1 MTAKLNNK
9 YLVNGVFI
17 ALVGLFVAFTL
28 SNPAFAGSDG
38 SEFANMF
45 NKINGW
51 IAGYLG
57 KVVALAAFVIGI
69 SYGAI
74 KQNYVVALGGVL
86 AALLIITVPGVINS
100 TVGALI

>member
-1 MTAKLNNK
+1 MTFKLDAK
-9 YLVNGVFI
+9 YLNAIFMAV
-17 ALVGLFVAFTL
+17 AVAFVFFAL
-28 SNPAFAGSDG
+28 NGSAFAGSDG
-38 SEFANMF
+38 AEFANMF

-51 IAGYLG
+51 IGGYLG

-74 KQNYVVALGGVL
+74 KQNYVVALGGIL

>member
-1 MTAKLNNK
+1 MKLDTR
-9 YLVNGVFI
+9 LVNALFI
-17 ALVGLFVAFTL
+17 AFVVAFVV
-28 SNPAFAGSDG
+28 FALAAPVYAGTDG
-38 SEFANMF
+38 GEFQNMF

-51 IAGYLG
+51 IGGYLG

-100 TVGALI
+100 TVTALI